1 MNNDKSPFEPC
12 HNFPTRRV
20 CMLMVTHGCNLNCT
34 YCYERFKNPK
44 KQMDVE
50 LAKEI
55 ILKEIDFVKK
65 SSDFSELEIQFM
77 GGEPLLRFDLIKEI
91 VEWMETHD
99 FGVPYI
105 CFSTTNGT
113 LLNEEKKAWFA
124 EHKHSVVLSAS
135 FDGIESSQVAN
146 RGEKSQ
152 KVDWEYFNNVWPTQ
166 GFKMTIS
173 KESLCHLY
181 DSYVYTAQQGF
192 NIEAS
197 LAQGV
202 DWDIADAELFYH
214 QLSKLKDFYLQHNEY
229 TPSNLLTRS
238 LMGIGEHSDLQTKFC
253 GSGTNMVTYDVDGKQ
268 YGCHMFTPLVLG
280 NKAFTINEFN
290 GWSDEASLTDESC
303 NSCIFGRW
311 CPTCIGFNQ
320 LTRGNMRL
328 RDKRWCCMVAVNA
341 IVACNFQ
348 LEYLSQNIANG
359 NELNEVDASIL
370 QHALKAYDYLCKI
383 DYKNH
388 TFNA

>member
-1 MNNDKSPFEPC
+1 
-12 HNFPTRRV
+12 
-20 CMLMVTHGCNLNCT
+20 
-34 YCYERFKNPK
+34 
-44 KQMDVE
+44 
-50 LAKEI
+50 
-55 ILKEIDFVKK
+55 
-65 SSDFSELEIQFM
+65 
-77 GGEPLLRFDLIKEI
+77 
-91 VEWMETHD
+91 
-99 FGVPYI
+99 
-105 CFSTTNGT
+105 
-113 LLNEEKKAWFA
+113 
-124 EHKHSVVLSAS
+124 
-135 FDGIESSQVAN
+135 
-146 RGEKSQ
+146 
-152 KVDWEYFNNVWPTQ
+152 
-166 GFKMTIS
+166 
-173 KESLCHLY
+173 
-181 DSYVYTAQQGF
+181 
-192 NIEAS
+192 
-197 LAQGV
+197 
-202 DWDIADAELFYH
+202 
-214 QLSKLKDFYLQHNEY
+214 
-229 TPSNLLTRS
+229 
-238 LMGIGEHSDLQTKFC
+238 MGIGEHSDLQTKFC

-341 IVACNFQ
+341 IVACNYQ

-359 NELNEVDASIL
+359 DELNEVDASIL